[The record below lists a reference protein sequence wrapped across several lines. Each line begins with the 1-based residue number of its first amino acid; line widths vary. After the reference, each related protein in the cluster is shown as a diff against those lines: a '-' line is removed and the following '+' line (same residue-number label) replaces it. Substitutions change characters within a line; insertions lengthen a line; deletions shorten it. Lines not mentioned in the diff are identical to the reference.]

1 MAALAHSLPLC
12 PLKLCRAA
20 HSSGLSLGFQP
31 APAAMAPP
39 SKPAAANGAG
49 QEEAEASPVLAAV
62 AKRMRNLRKRLR
74 NAEEIQA
81 KRDAGKELNPDQ
93 VGASRRC
100 WTSGQHCTAN
110 WAARWR
116 RRRAPG
122 ARMPW
127 SAAGTASRA
136 PAPP

>member
-1 MAALAHSLPLC
+1 
-12 PLKLCRAA
+12 
-20 HSSGLSLGFQP
+20 
-31 APAAMAPP
+31 MAPP

-93 VGASRRC
+93 VGPCRC
-100 WTSGQHCTAN
+100 CPRSWAACTPN

-116 RRRAPG
+116 CRRPQAPACPAPCPRGRLRTCRALI
-122 ARMPW
+122 R
-127 SAAGTASRA
+127 SRA
-136 PAPP
+136 CPCCRSWR

>member
-1 MAALAHSLPLC
+1 
-12 PLKLCRAA
+12 
-20 HSSGLSLGFQP
+20 
-31 APAAMAPP
+31 MAPP

-93 VGASRRC
+93 VGPARRC
-100 WTSGQHCTAN
+100 WRSGAACTSN

-116 RRRAPG
+116 CRRPPG
-122 ARMPW
+122 ARIP
-127 SAAGTASRA
+127 
-136 PAPP
+136 